1 MKKLLLLLLGVSMLS
16 ISYAIKRDSDC
27 VTSVRQVS
35 GFTGIDVGQGIKVN
49 VVIGSTDSVVVTAP
63 IDYIEEIKTE
73 VKNGTLVIH
82 WDKKRNI
89 KSPRNVEVDV
99 TAIGIVRIKASS
111 GATVTTDTLTGD
123 NLVFVASSGA
133 RINAMAKANK
143 VTAESSSGSS
153 VMIAGSAQNVDF
165 DASSGASI
173 SGDRL
178 TAANG
183 KAEASS
189 GASVTINANVNL
201 EAQAS
206 SGGRVRY
213 SGKPNMVNISTSSGG
228 SISRL

>member
-1 MKKLLLLLLGVSMLS
+1 M
-16 ISYAIKRDSDC
+16 
-27 VTSVRQVS
+27 
-35 GFTGIDVGQGIKVN
+35 
-49 VVIGSTDSVVVTAP
+49 
-63 IDYIEEIKTE
+63 
-73 VKNGTLVIH
+73 VIH

-89 KSPRNVEVDV
+89 RMPQKVEVDV
-99 TAIGIVRIKASS
+99 TAIGIVRVVASS

-123 NLVFVASSGA
+123 NLVFAASSGA

-153 VMIAGSAQNVDF
+153 VMLAGKAQNVDF

-173 SGDRL
+173 SGDKL

-189 GASVTINANVNL
+189 GASVSVSANVNL
-201 EAQAS
+201 EAEAS

-213 SGKPNMVNISTSSGG
+213 SGNPTMVNVSSSSGG

>member
-1 MKKLLLLLLGVSMLS
+1 MKKLLLLLLGVSVLS

-123 NLVFVASSGA
+123 NLVFAASSGA

>member
-123 NLVFVASSGA
+123 NLVFAASSGA

>member
-123 NLVFVASSGA
+123 NLVFAASSGA

-189 GASVTINANVNL
+189 GASVSVNANVNL

>member
-1 MKKLLLLLLGVSMLS
+1 MKKLLLMLMGVSMLS
-16 ISYAIKRDSDC
+16 VGCAINRNSDYA
-27 VTSVRQVS
+27 TSTRQVS

-49 VVIGSTDSVVVTAP
+49 VVIGNADNVVVTAP
-63 IDYIEEIKTE
+63 ADYIDDIKTE

-89 KSPRNVEVDV
+89 RMPQKVEVDV
-99 TAIGIVRIKASS
+99 TAIGIVRVVASS

-123 NLVFVASSGA
+123 NLVFAASSGA

-153 VMIAGSAQNVDF
+153 VMLAGKAQNVDF

-173 SGDRL
+173 SGDKL

-189 GASVTINANVNL
+189 GASVSVSANVNL
-201 EAQAS
+201 EAEAS

-213 SGKPNMVNISTSSGG
+213 SGNPTMVNVSSSSGG

>member
-73 VKNGTLVIH
+73 VKNGTLVIL

-123 NLVFVASSGA
+123 NLVFAASSGA